1 MIKLPIIPKGV
12 SALAANAE
20 TPAGLACICR
30 DSDGMS
36 HGRLSSRIVAD
47 VTATDVDLRRI
58 EAGWH
63 AAAGRARSAVSDL
76 AANPPTAA
84 GRRATARLQNRAATV
99 A

>member
-20 TPAGLACICR
+20 TPAGLTCICR
-30 DSDGMS
+30 DRDGMS
-36 HGRLSSRIVAD
+36 HGRLSSRITAD
-47 VTATDVDLRRI
+47 VTATDVNLRRI
-58 EAGWH
+58 ETGWH
-63 AAAGRARSAVSDL
+63 AAAGRARSAVSDI

-84 GRRATARLQNRAATV
+84 GRRATASLQNQAGAL